1 MSSVLVGGTDVAAG
15 AAQAASLSSNSKYR
29 SYVAAVDKALKAFEA
44 TNEWA
49 DLISALEKLKRVFQA
64 NAKFGDI
71 PKAVTVAKRLSQCL
85 HPALPH
91 GVHLKALATY
101 QQLFDI
107 LGRKD
112 LPELLYLF
120 AVGLFP

>member
-1 MSSVLVGGTDVAAG
+1 MILVLLLQMSSVLVGGTDVAAG

-29 SYVAAVDKALKAFEA
+29 SYVAA
-44 TNEWA
+44 
-49 DLISALEKLKRVFQA
+49 VFQA